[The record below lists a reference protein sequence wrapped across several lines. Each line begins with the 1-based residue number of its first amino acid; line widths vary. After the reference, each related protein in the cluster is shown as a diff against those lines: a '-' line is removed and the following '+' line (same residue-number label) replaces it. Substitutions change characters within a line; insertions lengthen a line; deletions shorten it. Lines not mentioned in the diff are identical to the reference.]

1 MRPSN
6 KQKQLKM
13 EEYSMK
19 KLTALLLALA
29 LGLSL
34 TACGGTNDAQD
45 KETDSKTDTA
55 QTDQSAQTGVDD
67 QDKADDAKTEDK
79 QEDTSKDDAATQE
92 PQAPAQTAPTPTP
105 SQPAQSTTTTA
116 PSQTPAASAPA
127 AKPETSAPAQNTP
140 APEPATPTA
149 ADASKYIG
157 STASALQGAIGAPSS
172 KSYSPSCMGDGEDGV
187 WTYDGFSVY
196 TYRENGT
203 ETVEAVQ

>member
-1 MRPSN
+1 
-6 KQKQLKM
+6 
-13 EEYSMK
+13 MK

-34 TACGGTNDAQD
+34 TACGGTTDTPD

-55 QTDQSAQTGVDD
+55 QTDQSAQTG
-67 QDKADDAKTEDK
+67 ADDKDKTEDK
-79 QEDTSKDDAATQE
+79 QEAASKDDTATQE
-92 PQAPAQTAPTPTP
+92 PQAPAQSAPSQTP

-127 AKPETSAPAQNTP
+127 VKPETNTPAPAPAP
-140 APEPATPTA
+140 APEPAKPTA

>member
-1 MRPSN
+1 
-6 KQKQLKM
+6 
-13 EEYSMK
+13 MK

-34 TACGGTNDAQD
+34 TACGGTTDAPD

-55 QTDQSAQTGVDD
+55 QTDQSAQTGADD
-67 QDKADDAKTEDK
+67 KDKADDAKTEDK
-79 QEDTSKDDAATQE
+79 QEDTSKDDAAKQE
-92 PQAPAQTAPTPTP
+92 PQAPAQTAPTPVP

-127 AKPETSAPAQNTP
+127 AKPETSTPAPAPAP
-140 APEPATPTA
+140 APEPAKPTA